1 MSQKPNV
8 GIVADWLV
16 TYAGAERVI
25 KEFLDIFPESEL
37 YSIVDFLQP
46 EARNELHGKHAVTS
60 FIQNLPKSKNNYQKY
75 LPLMPLA
82 IEQLDVSSHDII
94 LSSSHAVAKGILT
107 GPDQLHISYVHS
119 PIRYAWDL
127 QHQYL
132 REAGFNKGI
141 KASIVKYLL
150 HKIRLWDYRTANG
163 VDHFIANYQFIS
175 RRIKKVYYRESTV
188 IYPPVDVELFTLND
202 KKEDYYFTA
211 SRMVPYKRIDLI
223 VEAFSKMPE
232 KKLIVIGD
240 GSEIG
245 KVKSKASKN
254 VEILGYQPNHI
265 MLEHMQNAKAFVFA
279 AEEDFGITPV
289 EAQACGTPVIA
300 FGKGGSLETI
310 RPLGVDN
317 PTGLFFSEQT
327 IESIISQVNAFERNV
342 EIFEP
347 ENCRLNSLR
356 FSSLRFK
363 NEMDNF
369 INDKWLKFQESK
381 KITY

>member
-163 VDHFIANYQFIS
+163 VDHFIANSQFIS
-175 RRIKKVYYRESTV
+175 RRIKKVYNRESTV
-188 IYPPVDVELFTLND
+188 IYPPVDVERFILND